1 MCAIAGILEIKNKAE
16 KVPHEKILSTMERRG
31 PDDTGVFA
39 DGDTLP
45 AVTLYHARLAVIDPA
60 HGRQP
65 MVYETDG
72 KVRFALVYNGELY
85 NTSELRAQLEAL
97 GHRFLTDTDTEV
109 VLHSYMEWRED
120 CPRRFNGIFAFAVW
134 DVQQKSLFLA
144 RDRMGVKPL
153 FYTWQDGNFLFASEI
168 KTLLTFPGV
177 KAQIDAEGIAE
188 LMLCGPGRTP
198 GCGVFKGIRELRAA
212 ECAVLTPDGEMKI
225 SRYWKLTA
233 RRHTESFAE
242 TAQHVR
248 FLVQDA
254 ICRQLISDVPIGTFL
269 SGGLDSSL
277 ISSVACSAL
286 QEQSKH
292 LETFSV
298 DYKDNSRYFK
308 SGKFQPQSDSG
319 FIPVMQRYL
328 SEKDPLCRHNL
339 IVLDTP
345 ALAEALYAAVDAR
358 DLPGMAD
365 VDSSLLL
372 FCKEIRKEVTV
383 ALSGECADEIFGGYP
398 WYRDPEIRAKAGFPW
413 AQTTDWR
420 SSFLRPE
427 YLSRIDPAAFMSERE
442 QMTLRDTD
450 TLPEDEENPTEKR
463 MKQMMRLNTDWFMQT
478 LLDRKDR
485 MSMYWGLEVRV
496 PFCDYRIAEYLYSVP
511 WEMKD
516 HDGYEKGL
524 LRSAMEGWLPEE
536 VLWRKKSPYP
546 KTHNPSYRA
555 AVTAMLQE
563 IAADKNAPLL
573 QLIRPEMLTKLME
586 SDSPVPWYGQ
596 LMTTPQTEAYL
607 IQLNYWLDKWQ
618 VEIL

>member
-1 MCAIAGILEIKNKAE
+1 MCAIAGMLQLKKQTDKASSD
-16 KVPHEKILSTMERRG
+16 KILATMKRRG
-31 PDDTGVFA
+31 PDGTGIFEA
-39 DGDTLP
+39 GNGLP
-45 AVTLYHARLAVIDPA
+45 NITLYHARLAVIDPV
-60 HGRQP
+60 GGKQP
-65 MVYETDG
+65 MLFQTDG
-72 KVRFALVYNGELY
+72 RTRYALVYNGELY
-85 NTSELRAQLEAL
+85 NTAGLRKELETLDHTFR
-97 GHRFLTDTDTEV
+97 TNTDTEV
-109 VLHSYMEWRED
+109 VLHSYIQWKEA
-120 CPRRFNGIFAFAVW
+120 CLQKFNGIYAFAVW
-134 DVQQKSLFLA
+134 DCQEKTLFLA

-177 KAQIDAEGIAE
+177 KAQIDTEGIAE

-198 GCGVFKGIRELRAA
+198 GCGVFKGIRELKAA
-212 ECAVLTPDGEMKI
+212 EYAVITPDGQMETT
-225 SRYWKLTA
+225 RYWKL
-233 RRHTESFAE
+233 RPHKHVESFAE

-248 FLVQDA
+248 YLVQDT
-254 ICRQLISDVPIGTFL
+254 IRRQLVSDVPIGTFL

-286 QEQSKH
+286 MEQGKH

-319 FIPVMQRYL
+319 FIPIMQRYL
-328 SEKDPLCRHNL
+328 SDKDPLCRHNL
-339 IVLDTP
+339 ITLDTP

-398 WYRDPEIRAKAGFPW
+398 WYRDPEIREKAGFPW
-413 AQTTDWR
+413 AQTTGWR

-427 YLSRIDPAAFMSERE
+427 YLSRIDPDAFMDARE

-450 TLPEDEENPTEKR
+450 TLPEDEENLTEKR

-555 AVTAMLQE
+555 AVTDMLRE

-573 QLIRPEMLTKLME
+573 QLIRPEMLEILME
-586 SDSPVPWYGQ
+586 SDSPIPWYGQ
-596 LMTTPQTEAYL
+596 LMTTPQTMAYL
-607 IQLNYWLDKWQ
+607 IQLNYWLKKWK